1 MKKRVPLLLLLL
13 PILLLSVAARAQGV
27 YVPLDDEYY
36 HRVERYEIKSGRL
49 SETFFTTAG
58 QIRRQDVAHFVEN
71 IAADSTKMRLN
82 KRDRFNLRYLTD
94 DNWEW
99 SSDSLAGNSEH
110 PIRKTF
116 FKYFYRKKNALYSF
130 RTKKNIFE
138 IQFNPVFYGSIGA
151 STGGAA
157 VGGFTFQNTR
167 GLEIRGM
174 IGRRLGFY
182 TFLGE
187 NQTRMPL
194 YAQQFERKFGA
205 VPGENFY
212 KDFKNNAYD
221 YFNFRGYITFSA
233 VKDIIQ
239 VQFGHD
245 QNRIGAGYRSL
256 LLSNFSPSYLFL
268 KTNIKVWIFNYQWML
283 AQGINNTS
291 KYAYLGFDKKF
302 FSMHH
307 LSVNL
312 GKHVNIGLFEA
323 ITNGA
328 EKADARFEWNYLNPI
343 IVYRAVESFIG
354 SKNAAMVGLDFKV
367 NFARHL
373 QVYGQLAVSEFNLS
387 EIKKRS
393 GWFGNQQAVQFGMK
407 YIDAFTVK
415 NLDLQLEGNYVR
427 PFMYTDRISEAAYTH
442 YNQPMAHPLG
452 ANFWEVVGVARY
464 QPHKRVTITAK
475 GFFAVRG
482 LDPNDTTNYGSN
494 LLIPYVDRTQDYG
507 NYIGTGANTKIAM
520 ADLAVSYMV
529 RHNLWIDFNA
539 LYRRQSCATVPG
551 LNTSTLWAAINIRMN
566 IGRKETLF

>member
-1 MKKRVPLLLLLL
+1 MKKLFTLSLLVLSAR
-13 PILLLSVAARAQGV
+13 ILSSAQGV
-27 YVPLDDEYY
+27 NVPLDDEYY
-36 HRVERYEIKSGRL
+36 HRVERYEIRSGHL
-49 SETFFTTAG
+49 SRRFFTTAG
-58 QIRRQDVAHFVEN
+58 QLRRQDIAHFVEDLS
-71 IAADSTKMRLN
+71 ADTSRMRLN
-82 KRDRFNLRYLTD
+82 KRDRFNLGYLKD

-116 FKYFYRKKNALYSF
+116 FKYFYQKKNALYSYQM
-130 RTKKNIFE
+130 KNKLFE
-138 IQFNPVFYGSIGA
+138 IQLNPVFYGSLGA
-151 STGGAA
+151 SSGGTGY
-157 VGGFTFQNTR
+157 TFQNTR
-167 GLEIRGM
+167 GLELRGM

-187 NQTRMPL
+187 NQARMPL
-194 YAQQFERKFGA
+194 YSQQFEQKFGA

-212 KDFKNNAYD
+212 KDYKTNAYD
-221 YFNFRGYITFSA
+221 YFNFRGYLSFSA
-233 VKDIIQ
+233 VKDVIQ

-245 QNRIGAGYRSL
+245 QNRIGSGYRSL

-307 LSVNL
+307 LSLNL

-343 IVYRAVESFIG
+343 ILYRSVESFIG

-373 QVYGQLAVSEFNLS
+373 QVYGQFAATEFSLA

-393 GWFGNQQAVQFGMK
+393 GWFGNQQCAQLGMK

-427 PFMYTDRISEAAYTH
+427 PFTYTDRLSEAAYTH

-452 ANFWEVVGVARY
+452 ANFWEIVGVVRY
-464 QPHKRVTITAK
+464 QPMKRLTITAK
-475 GFFAVRG
+475 GFYAYRG

-494 LLIPYVDRTQDYG
+494 LNLPYVTRTLDYG
-507 NYIGTGANTKIAM
+507 NYMGTGATTKVM
-520 ADLAVSYMV
+520 MGDLAVSYMV

-539 LYRRQSCATVPG
+539 IYRRQTCASVAA
-551 LNTSTLWAAINIRMN
+551 LNTNTLWAAVNIRMN
-566 IGRKETLF
+566 IGRKETLY

>member
-1 MKKRVPLLLLLL
+1 MNKIFTLL
-13 PILLLSVAARAQGV
+13 PSFLLFCIVAKAQGV

-36 HRVERYEIKSGRL
+36 HRLERYEIKSGRL
-49 SETFFTTAG
+49 SKQFFTTAG
-58 QIRRQDVAHFVEN
+58 QVRRQDIAHFLED

-82 KRDRFNLRYLTD
+82 KRDKFNLKYLKD

-99 SSDSLAGNSEH
+99 SSDSLAGNNEH

-116 FKYFYRKKNALYSF
+116 FKHFYKKKNALYSYQM
-130 RTKKNIFE
+130 KNKLFE
-138 IQFNPVFYGSIGA
+138 IQFNPVFYGSLGA
-151 STGGAA
+151 STGD
-157 VGGFTFQNTR
+157 VGGYTFQNTR
-167 GLEIRGM
+167 GFEIRGM
-174 IGRRLGFY
+174 IGRRVGFY

-187 NQTRMPL
+187 NQARMPL
-194 YAQQFERKFGA
+194 YSQQFEQKFGA

-212 KDFKNNAYD
+212 KDYKTQAYD
-221 YFNFRGYITFSA
+221 YFNFRGYITVSA

-239 VQFGHD
+239 FQFGHD
-245 QNRIGAGYRSL
+245 QNRIGSGYRSL
-256 LLSNFSPSYLFL
+256 LMSNFSPSYLFL
-268 KTNIKVWIFNYQWML
+268 KSTIKVWIFNYQWIL

-307 LSVNL
+307 LSLNL
-312 GKHVNIGLFEA
+312 GKHVNIGIFEA
-323 ITNGA
+323 ITNGN
-328 EKADARFEWNYLNPI
+328 EKADAKFEWNYLNPI
-343 IVYRAVESFIG
+343 IIYRSVESFIG
-354 SKNAAMVGLDFKV
+354 SKNAAMVGMDFKV

-373 QVYGQLAVSEFNLS
+373 QIYGQFAVSEFNLA

-393 GWFGNQQAVQFGMK
+393 GWFGNQQAVQLGIK

-475 GFFAVRG
+475 GFFAYKG
-482 LDPNDTTNYGSN
+482 LDPSDTANYGSN

-507 NYIGTGANTKIAM
+507 NFVGTGATTKIAM

-539 LYRRQSCATVPG
+539 LYRRQSCASVPA

-566 IGRKETLF
+566 IGRKETLY